1 MDRHSAEYYDAI
13 GQELYTAVLADI
25 MDRLGY
31 REQIVAPHI
40 RPLYPEAAIV
50 GRAATMLAVDTY
62 EVPKKP
68 YEKEMELL
76 DDLVEGEVVVCTWH
90 GTRPSAIWGELL
102 STCARARGG
111 RGAVVDG
118 YSRDAR
124 AMREMAFP
132 VFAAGLSPADSMGRC
147 EVIEIRVPVELG
159 GVSVNDGDLVVADF
173 DGCVFVPQAI
183 EEEVVAQAMEK
194 VRGEN
199 LVRDELRQGKSIRE
213 VFARYGIL

>member
-1 MDRHSAEYYDAI
+1 MNRYSAEYYDAI
-13 GQELYTAVLADI
+13 NKELYTAVLADI

-40 RPLYPEAAIV
+40 RPLYPEATIV

-62 EVPKKP
+62 EVPERP

-76 DDLVEGEVVVCTWH
+76 DDLVPGEVVVCTWH

-111 RGAVVDG
+111 RGAIVDG
-118 YSRDAR
+118 YSRDSA
-124 AMREMAFP
+124 AIREMAFP

-183 EEEVVAQAMEK
+183 EEEVIAQAMEK

-199 LVRDELRQGKSIRE
+199 VVRDELRQGKSIRE